1 MNIREETGS
10 LSKMLFS
17 SFVVVYKRIKSSS
30 LMCEGEGKRNLSV
43 YLFKHREM
51 KAYGGGVEQKN
62 FTHF

>member
-1 MNIREETGS
+1 
-10 LSKMLFS
+10 
-17 SFVVVYKRIKSSS
+17 
-30 LMCEGEGKRNLSV
+30 MCEGEGKRNLSV